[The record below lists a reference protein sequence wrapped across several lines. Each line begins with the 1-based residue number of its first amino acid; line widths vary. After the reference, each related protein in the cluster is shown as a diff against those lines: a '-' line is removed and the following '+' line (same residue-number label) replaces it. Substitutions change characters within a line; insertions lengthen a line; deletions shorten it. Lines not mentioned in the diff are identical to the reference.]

1 VDKIDQ
7 AFWQLFHA
15 VNAAVS
21 DEALLEKL
29 PDSTTDGAVTL
40 NLNAPPHAV
49 GVLRREAERRG
60 VDYPALIGALSEERR
75 DELPGWWMMIARRND
90 VGVLMSSS

>member
-1 VDKIDQ
+1 MDKIDQ

-29 PDSTTDGAVTL
+29 PDSTGGLGRRKLDAGLPHEIGVWV
-40 NLNAPPHAV
+40 APRCVFTH
-49 GVLRREAERRG
+49 
-60 VDYPALIGALSEERR
+60 
-75 DELPGWWMMIARRND
+75 
-90 VGVLMSSS
+90 